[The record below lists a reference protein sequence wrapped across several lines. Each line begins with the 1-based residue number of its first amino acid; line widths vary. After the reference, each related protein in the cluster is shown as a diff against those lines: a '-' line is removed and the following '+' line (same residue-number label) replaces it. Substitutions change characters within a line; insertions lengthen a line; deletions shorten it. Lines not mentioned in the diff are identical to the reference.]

1 MADTNASLIVFCGP
15 MMSGKTSKLLM
26 ALERLKYQHKR
37 VAVFKP
43 SLDVRYSASEIVSH
57 LGWRHPATTVQGG
70 ADILEALAEADVA
83 PDAIAVDEAFM
94 IPGVAGVLTWLYR
107 TGVDVVVSTLD
118 ISATGKPFPEVE
130 KLLPW
135 ATHIE
140 KCSAVCTQCGRDAF
154 YTHKKQV
161 STDDE
166 IEVGGA
172 EMYEPRC
179 SRHHVAID
187 LRPKLNE
194 P

>member
-1 MADTNASLIVFCGP
+1 
-15 MMSGKTSKLLM
+15 
-26 ALERLKYQHKR
+26 
-37 VAVFKP
+37 
-43 SLDVRYSASEIVSH
+43 
-57 LGWRHPATTVQGG
+57 
-70 ADILEALAEADVA
+70 
-83 PDAIAVDEAFM
+83 
-94 IPGVAGVLTWLYR
+94 VAGVLTWLYR
-107 TGVDVVVSTLD
+107 TGIDVVVSTLD
-118 ISATGKPFPEVE
+118 ISATGKPFHEVE

-161 STDDE
+161 SSDDE

-179 SRHHVAID
+179 SRHHIAID